1 MLSTRNSNH
10 FLAKRPRK
18 TLPQTK
24 PPGFSDSCQSAHLL
38 RRQRCLNK
46 IRQILYSLLHTPDT
60 FQQQRPHNMIT
71 PNNTRLLL
79 SSRVSLLFTLLSKHT
94 YLHSVMGS
102 IGSCLWL
109 INLALSLCGNVIT
122 QTHAHTSTSTCTVKR
137 VPVEWNRGK
146 WLPFI
151 SASRKIRFGSSKHT
165 SHVNKRHL
173 GFGWEKKMR

>member
-1 MLSTRNSNH
+1 
-10 FLAKRPRK
+10 
-18 TLPQTK
+18 
-24 PPGFSDSCQSAHLL
+24 
-38 RRQRCLNK
+38 
-46 IRQILYSLLHTPDT
+46 
-60 FQQQRPHNMIT
+60 MIT

-109 INLALSLCGNVIT
+109 INLALALCGNVIT

-146 WLPFI
+146 WPQFI

-173 GFGWEKKMR
+173 GFGWEKKNEIAIWDHMPCCLSKGHKLSFLGKHLYWNCILYQTSSCKLREGY